1 METVS
6 GISIYFCDNRIHILK
21 DTIRALGNPR
31 YVHLHINEE
40 KKYLFIS
47 ACEKD
52 KDAFRIY
59 YKVNDATDEMN
70 PKRFHINA
78 KGLLNYLSKVIGVE
92 RYSDSLRFP
101 GQLLE
106 GDSIVYF
113 DLTNYEVI
121 PY

>member
-59 YKVNDATDEMN
+59 YKTSNITDELN

-78 KGLLNYLSKVIGVE
+78 KGLLNYLSKIIGVE
-92 RYSDSLRFP
+92 RDSDSLRFP
-101 GQLLE
+101 GELLE
-106 GDSIVYF
+106 GENIIYI
-113 DLTNYEVI
+113 DLTKYEII